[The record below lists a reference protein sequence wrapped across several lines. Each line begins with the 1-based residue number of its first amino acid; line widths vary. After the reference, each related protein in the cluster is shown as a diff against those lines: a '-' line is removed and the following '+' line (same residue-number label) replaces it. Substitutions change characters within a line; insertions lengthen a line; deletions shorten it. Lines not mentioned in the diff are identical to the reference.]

1 MSEFDHR
8 PLNEDFEAEQN
19 VEAPTMLEMENLEQD
34 LKGAIETEGAD
45 TVQDAI
51 AQVANR
57 TAPPEALM
65 AWIDEMRDPE
75 IHPAQDLE
83 PATGFIHDFEADTVK
98 AGGTLA
104 VHDEAGDDVPAA
116 DKTPGT
122 GGGDDDDDASDYLFS
137 ATRRRRAED
146 EEDDE
151 GSPAGEGG
159 DKVKPAATTKA
170 PKPSSSNKP

>member
-1 MSEFDHR
+1 VSEFDHR

-34 LKGAIETEGAD
+34 LQGAAETEGAD
-45 TVQDAI
+45 VVRDAL
-51 AQVANR
+51 AQVTHR
-57 TAPPEALM
+57 TAPPEALI
-65 AWIDEMRDPE
+65 AWIDELRDPE
-75 IHPAQDLE
+75 IHPVQDVE
-83 PATGFIHDFEADTVK
+83 PATGFIHDFEADTEM

-104 VHDEAGDDVPAA
+104 VHDGDGEDLPVADEVPHA
-116 DKTPGT
+116 
-122 GGGDDDDDASDYLFS
+122 GGGDDDDASDYLFS